1 MDRLSSYKPVGGI
14 ESVALYPADAV
25 ARAIFS
31 CEGCEVELSGDAI
44 SVPLIDD
51 GSQYEECSEGNNGIQ
66 RVAHSLRLTA
76 DRECACEWFSPD
88 FVERVAI
95 DGVVAV
101 ISLCD
106 GRRLLAGYS
115 VHFGCE
121 QPLRLEKLISNSGES
136 LRDIPT
142 ATLHLVSYDTEFSPE
157 ILNNSVNL

>member
-1 MDRLSSYKPVGGI
+1 MDRVSSYKPVGGI

-25 ARAIFS
+25 VWAIFS
-31 CEGCEVELSGDAI
+31 SQGCEITLSGEAV
-44 SVPLIDD
+44 SVPLLDD
-51 GSQYEECSEGNNGIQ
+51 GSQYEECSESNNGIQ

-88 FVERVAI
+88 FLERAAI

-115 VHFGCE
+115 AHFGCE
-121 QPLRLEKLISNSGES
+121 QPLRLDKLISNSGES

-142 ATLHLVSYDTEFSPE
+142 ATLHLVSHDTEFSPE
-157 ILNNSVNL
+157 ILNL